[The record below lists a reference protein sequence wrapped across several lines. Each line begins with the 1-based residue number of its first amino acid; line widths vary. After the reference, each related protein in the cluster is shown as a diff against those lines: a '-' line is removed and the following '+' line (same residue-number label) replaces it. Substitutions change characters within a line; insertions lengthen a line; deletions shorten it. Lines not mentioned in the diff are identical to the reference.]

1 LIGIIKI
8 NHMKKLLL
16 SLVFG
21 ASIASMNAQVLTN
34 GNFEQAASPLIP
46 GVATSCPGWG
56 IGLYTME
63 TANAYAGTKSAKLM
77 TIADA
82 ATAAI
87 LQWPSDTIAGV
98 MQQDTTGSWPNAG
111 SLTLDF
117 AFNHIVSAGD
127 TAIVACQFS
136 DTMGAGPNDD
146 VVLFQ
151 AIGAFVGNSNGW
163 QMASIP
169 MDPIP
174 GAMGTANSVIV
185 LASSSIGAAFGS
197 GFGVPN
203 STLWLD
209 NVSIAGGANV
219 NELAATVNVYPNPTN
234 GALTFDASEA
244 ISGVE
249 IYGMDGKLALSATT
263 TNVDITNLPNGIYH
277 YSVMTVS
284 GKVLKGKVSKI

>member
-1 LIGIIKI
+1 
-8 NHMKKLLL
+8 MKKLLL
-16 SLVFG
+16 SLIFG

-34 GNFEQAASPLIP
+34 GDFEQAATPLLP
-46 GVATSCPGWG
+46 GVATDCPGWG
-56 IGLYTME
+56 LGLYTME
-63 TANAYAGTKSAKLM
+63 TANAYAGTQSAKLM

-82 ATAAI
+82 ATAAM
-87 LQWPSDTIAGV
+87 LQWPSDTLAGV

-117 AFNHIVSAGD
+117 AYNHIVSAGD
-127 TAIVACQFS
+127 TAIVVCQFS

-151 AIGAFVGNSNGW
+151 ALGAFVGNSNGW
-163 QMASIP
+163 QMASIA
-169 MDPIP
+169 MDPVP

-185 LASSSIGAAFGS
+185 LASSSIGAAFGT

-209 NVSIAGGANV
+209 NVSISGGV
-219 NELAATVNVYPNPTN
+219 SVLELAATVNVYPNPTN
-234 GALTFDASEA
+234 GVLTFDASEA

>member
-1 LIGIIKI
+1 
-8 NHMKKLLL
+8 MKKLLL

-56 IGLYTME
+56 MGLYTME
-63 TANAYAGTKSAKLM
+63 TANAYAGTQSAKLM
-77 TIADA
+77 TIADS

-87 LQWPSDTIAGV
+87 LQWQSDTIAGV
-98 MQQDTTGSWPNAG
+98 MQQVVTGSWPSAG

-174 GAMGTANSVIV
+174 GVMGTANRVIV

>member
-1 LIGIIKI
+1 
-8 NHMKKLLL
+8 MKKLLL

-34 GNFEQAASPLIP
+34 GNFEQAASPLLP
-46 GVATSCPGWG
+46 GVATDCPGWG

-63 TANAYAGTKSAKLM
+63 TANAYAGTQSAKLM

-98 MQQDTTGSWPNAG
+98 MQQIVSGSWPNAG

-151 AIGAFVGNSNGW
+151 AIGAFSGNSNGW

-174 GAMGTANSVIV
+174 GVMGTANSVIV

-209 NVSIAGGANV
+209 NVSIAGGVNV
-219 NELAATVNVYPNPTN
+219 IELAATVNVYPNPTN

>member
-1 LIGIIKI
+1 
-8 NHMKKLLL
+8 MKKLLL
-16 SLVFG
+16 SLIFG

-34 GNFEQAASPLIP
+34 GDFEQVATPLLP
-46 GVATSCPGWG
+46 GVATDCPGWG
-56 IGLYTME
+56 LGFYTME
-63 TANAYAGTKSAKLM
+63 TANAYAGTQSAKLM
-77 TIADA
+77 TIVDA
-82 ATAAI
+82 ATAAM
-87 LQWPSDTIAGV
+87 LQWPSDTLAGV
-98 MQQDTTGSWPNAG
+98 MQQVVTGSWPNAG

-117 AFNHIVSAGD
+117 AYNNIVSAGD
-127 TAIVACQFS
+127 TAILVCQFS

-151 AIGAFVGNSNGW
+151 ALGAFVGNSNGW
-163 QMASIP
+163 QMASIA
-169 MDPIP
+169 MDPVP

-185 LASSSIGAAFGS
+185 LASSSIGAAFGT

-209 NVSIAGGANV
+209 NVSISGGV
-219 NELAATVNVYPNPTN
+219 SVLELAATVNVYPNPTN
-234 GALTFDASEA
+234 GVLTFDASEA

>member
-1 LIGIIKI
+1 
-8 NHMKKLLL
+8 MKKLLF
-16 SLVFG
+16 SLIFG

-34 GNFEQAASPLIP
+34 GDFEQAATPLLP
-46 GVATSCPGWG
+46 GVATDCPGWG
-56 IGLYTME
+56 LGLYTME
-63 TANAYAGTKSAKLM
+63 TANAYAGTQSAKLM
-77 TIADA
+77 TIVDA
-82 ATAAI
+82 ATAAM

-98 MQQDTTGSWPNAG
+98 MQQVATGSWPNAG

-117 AFNHIVSAGD
+117 AYNHIVSAGD
-127 TAIVACQFS
+127 TAIVVCQFS

-151 AIGAFVGNSNGW
+151 ALGAFGGNSNGW

-185 LASSSIGAAFGS
+185 LASSSIGAAFGT

-209 NVSIAGGANV
+209 NVSISGGASV
-219 NELAATVNVYPNPTN
+219 IELAATVNVYPNPTN

-249 IYGMDGKLALSATT
+249 IYGMDGKLVLSATT

-284 GKVLKGKVSKI
+284 GKILKGKVSKI

>member
-1 LIGIIKI
+1 
-8 NHMKKLLL
+8 
-16 SLVFG
+16 
-21 ASIASMNAQVLTN
+21 
-34 GNFEQAASPLIP
+34 
-46 GVATSCPGWG
+46 
-56 IGLYTME
+56 
-63 TANAYAGTKSAKLM
+63 
-77 TIADA
+77 
-82 ATAAI
+82 
-87 LQWPSDTIAGV
+87 
-98 MQQDTTGSWPNAG
+98 
-111 SLTLDF
+111 
-117 AFNHIVSAGD
+117 
-127 TAIVACQFS
+127 
-136 DTMGAGPNDD
+136 MGAGPNDD

-185 LASSSIGAAFGS
+185 LAYSSIGAAFGT

-219 NELAATVNVYPNPTN
+219 NELAASVNVYPNPTN

-244 ISGVE
+244 ITGVE

-284 GKVLKGKVSKI
+284 GNVLKGKVSKI

>member
-1 LIGIIKI
+1 
-8 NHMKKLLL
+8 MKKLLL
-16 SLVFG
+16 SLIFG

-34 GNFEQAASPLIP
+34 GDFEQVATPLLP
-46 GVATSCPGWG
+46 GVATDCPGWG
-56 IGLYTME
+56 LGFYTME
-63 TANAYAGTKSAKLM
+63 TANAYAGTQSAKLM
-77 TIADA
+77 TIVDA
-82 ATAAI
+82 ATAAM
-87 LQWPSDTIAGV
+87 LQWPSDTLAGV
-98 MQQDTTGSWPNAG
+98 MQQVVTGSWPNAG

-117 AFNHIVSAGD
+117 AYNHIVSAGD
-127 TAIVACQFS
+127 TAIVVCQFS

-151 AIGAFVGNSNGW
+151 ALGAFVGNSNGW
-163 QMASIP
+163 QMASIA
-169 MDPIP
+169 MDPVP

-185 LASSSIGAAFGS
+185 LASSSIGAAFGT

-209 NVSIAGGANV
+209 NVSISGGV
-219 NELAATVNVYPNPTN
+219 SVLELAATVNVYPNPTN

>member
-1 LIGIIKI
+1 
-8 NHMKKLLL
+8 MKKLLL

-21 ASIASMNAQVLTN
+21 ATIASMNAQVLTN
-34 GNFEQAASPLIP
+34 GNFEQAATPLLP
-46 GVATSCPGWG
+46 GVATDCPGWG

-63 TANAYAGTKSAKLM
+63 TANAYAGTQSAKLM

-82 ATAAI
+82 GTAAI
-87 LQWPSDTIAGV
+87 LSWPSDTIAGV
-98 MQQDTTGSWPNAG
+98 MQQVVTGSWPNAG
-111 SLTLDF
+111 SLTLNF

-219 NELAATVNVYPNPTN
+219 NELAASVNVYPNPTN

-244 ISGVE
+244 ITGVE

-284 GKVLKGKVSKI
+284 GNVLKGKVSKI